1 MRHPSMVSRPALS
14 KVQRPTGR
22 DLHQLVC
29 FRPRHM
35 SQVRGLINR
44 VFIWFFLFTKQ
55 SIPWPISY
63 PSQMP
68 LIYLFLSFKAGRETF
83 PRTFQN
89 FEFHTH
95 TLFGHSGRLGIGWM
109 VEQLWGLF
117 IPSLPFMHARAT
129 CSFSASSFF
138 TSYYD
143 VHTYQATHATLLS
156 RRFVSTHSFFTMKKK
171 RKRKPST
178 KSRSPPES

>member
-117 IPSLPFMHARAT
+117 YPLPFPSCTHARL
-129 CSFSASSFF
+129 
-138 TSYYD
+138 
-143 VHTYQATHATLLS
+143 VHFRHLLS
-156 RRFVSTHSFFTMKKK
+156 SHRTTMSTRIRLLTLPFWVGDS
-171 RKRKPST
+171 
-178 KSRSPPES
+178 